1 MIWFKPFTVDD
12 LNRMSENTLMA
23 RIGIEFT
30 AFGDRHLEAR
40 MPVDK
45 RTVQPA
51 GILHGGASA
60 ALAETIASVGAYLT
74 VDPNKKYCVGLELNA
89 NHLKS
94 LREGWVYAHGKPLHM
109 GKTTQ
114 VWGIEISNENGNLVC
129 ISRMTMIIL
138 EKNI

>member
-1 MIWFKPFTVDD
+1 MIWFKPFTVND

-30 AFGDRHLEAR
+30 AIGDRHLEAR

-94 LREGWVYAHGKPLHM
+94 MREGWVYAHGKPLHM

-114 VWGIEISNENGNLVC
+114 VWRIEISNENGTLVC

>member
-1 MIWFKPFTVDD
+1 MIWFKPFTVND

-30 AFGDRHLEAR
+30 AIGDRHLEAR

-74 VDPNKKYCVGLELNA
+74 VDPSKKYCVGLELNA

-94 LREGWVYAHGKPLHM
+94 MREGWVYAHGKPLHM

-114 VWGIEISNENGNLVC
+114 VWDIEISNENGNLVC